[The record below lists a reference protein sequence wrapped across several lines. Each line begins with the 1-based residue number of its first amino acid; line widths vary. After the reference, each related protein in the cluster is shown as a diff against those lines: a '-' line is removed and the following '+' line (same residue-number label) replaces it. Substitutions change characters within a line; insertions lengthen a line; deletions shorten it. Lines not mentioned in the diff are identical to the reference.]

1 MIKGK
6 KGLIIGIA
14 NDHSIAWGIAKQ
26 LHANGAELAITY
38 QNSTLLKRV
47 KPLADKVNSNILI
60 ECDVNN
66 EKHLQNTLNQIKKEF
81 GKIDFII
88 HAVAYSD
95 KNELNGRYLDTSKDN
110 FINSLS
116 ISCYSFTRIA
126 KLFQPIVNE
135 GGSLIT
141 LSFHGANKVMPNYNV
156 MGVAKAALEASVRY
170 LAVDLGEKNIR
181 VNAISAG
188 PIKTLAASGIGDF
201 RFILKWNELNAPLK
215 RNVNQLDVG
224 NSALYLLSE
233 LGSAVTGEIQHVDC
247 GYHTVG
253 MVAVDETEGV
263 SELLGEF
270 KNSKK

>member
-1 MIKGK
+1 MIKDK

-38 QNSTLLKRV
+38 QNNTLFKRV

-66 EKHLQNTLNQIKKEF
+66 ENNLENTVNHIKKEF

-95 KNELNGRYLDTSKDN
+95 KNELNGRYIDTSKDN

-126 KLFQPIVNE
+126 KIFQPIINP
-135 GGSLIT
+135 GGSLVT
-141 LSFHGANKVMPNYNV
+141 LSFHGASKVMPNYNV
-156 MGVAKAALEASVRY
+156 MGVAKAALETSVKY
-170 LAVDLGEKNIR
+170 LSVDLGDQDVR

-188 PIKTLAASGIGDF
+188 PMRTLAGAAIA
-201 RFILKWNELNAPLK
+201 NARDVNNYTSENSALQ
-215 RNVNQLDVG
+215 RNVNLDELG
-224 NSALYLLSE
+224 NSALYLVSDLS
-233 LGSAVTGEIQHVDC
+233 SAITGEIHYVDC
-247 GYHTVG
+247 GFNIIG
-253 MVAVDETEGV
+253 MPK
-263 SELLGEF
+263 S
-270 KNSKK
+270 